1 MEKII
6 IDGKGHYS
14 LEFKHSVI
22 KEYLVGGV
30 SQKALLRKYD
40 IRIHSGITRWMQK
53 LGYAEVPEKDRYLS
67 SAKPLSLPAKKPHKD
82 PPTGAL
88 SQEQQRIKEL
98 ERQLED
104 EQLRSEMYK
113 RIIEIAE
120 RDLNIPIRKKSDT
133 K

>member
-1 MEKII
+1 
-6 IDGKGHYS
+6 
-14 LEFKHSVI
+14 
-22 KEYLVGGV
+22 
-30 SQKALLRKYD
+30 
-40 IRIHSGITRWMQK
+40 MQK
-53 LGYAEVPEKDRYLS
+53 LGYAEVPGKDRYLS
-67 SAKPLSLPAKKPHKD
+67 SAKPLSLPAKKPHKH

-113 RIIEIAE
+113 RMIEIAE